1 MSSRFALGILAAA
14 ILPACAATTQ
24 VQSSGTDQEITTQI
38 MWRYRE
44 DARFVAI
51 GVTCVNRVITLEGR
65 VDDRLAH
72 EDALRIARDLGR
84 GSQVVSRITIRP
96 R

>member
-1 MSSRFALGILAAA
+1 MRRLVLGILAAA

-24 VQSSGTDQEITTQI
+24 VQKAGTDQEITTQI
-38 MWRYRE
+38 LWRYRE
-44 DARFVAI
+44 DARFAAVQ
-51 GVTCVNRVITLEGR
+51 VTCADRVVTLEGR

-72 EDALRIARDLGR
+72 EDALRIARDLAR
-84 GSQVVSRITIRP
+84 GSEVVSKVAVRP